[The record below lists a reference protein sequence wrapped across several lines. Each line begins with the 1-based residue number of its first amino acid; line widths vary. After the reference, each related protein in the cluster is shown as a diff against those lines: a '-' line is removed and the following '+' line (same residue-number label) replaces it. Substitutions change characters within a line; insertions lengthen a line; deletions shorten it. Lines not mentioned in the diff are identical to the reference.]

1 MLALLRSL
9 KPVRNGGHAFV
20 LKNHFHAPQY
30 RRGGKPC
37 YECSARKKLILSTS
51 EEEVRQA
58 FIRFLL
64 VEVGVPADCLE
75 AEVPMSRFASGGRG
89 RADIIVY
96 GHNSAGDKV
105 PVAIVECKEPNQPLI
120 DRTLTQVTGY
130 DAVAQAGLV
139 IITNGA
145 DVAIHE
151 KRNGHYQ
158 ALATIPSYQHM
169 LEREQ
174 RKLRL
179 LPTQPIYPRPC
190 HKPLRKKVVQAII
203 DDGFIGQETP
213 ASLHSFLVNLL
224 GFLDD
229 NQQRLARYK
238 CKGFKYIEDKGIR
251 FTSFGNASGGAWTG
265 HYRYF
270 LVNHKDEDHIL
281 SMNIVARGTSPVKT
295 EAGIFSSETML
306 TVAVDNYDK
315 SHMSLQL
322 ALDRFVEVQG
332 GLYTIWHNGTLTN
345 GKKGSVK
352 RQEILDYITEH
363 APDMV
368 DRHSR
373 IILGQLS
380 NEEPITWQQPAT
392 KKLVTNLIRY
402 ALLRD
407 DFRRMKNQP
416 LKAPRHIK

>member
-37 YECSARKKLILSTS
+37 YECSARKKLIISTS

-75 AEVPMSRFASGGRG
+75 AEVPMSRFASGSRG

-96 GHNSAGDKV
+96 GYNPTGIKV

-120 DRTLTQVTGY
+120 DRTFTQVIGY

-139 IITNGA
+139 IITNGTE
-145 DVAIHE
+145 VAIHE
-151 KRNGHYQ
+151 KRDGGYQ

-169 LEREQ
+169 LTREK

-179 LPTQPIYPRPC
+179 LPPEPVYARLQ
-190 HKPLRKKVVQAII
+190 HEPLRKREVQFLLDEA
-203 DDGFIGQETP
+203 FIGQETP
-213 ASLHSFLVNLL
+213 VTLHSFLVNLL
-224 GFLDD
+224 GLLDHD
-229 NQQRLARYK
+229 EQRLPRYTR
-238 CKGFKYIEDKGIR
+238 KGFKYIEDKGIR
-251 FTSFGNASGGAWTG
+251 FTSFGNASGGNWTG
-265 HYRYF
+265 RYRYF
-270 LVNHKDEDHIL
+270 LVNHQEEDHIL
-281 SMNIVARGTSPVKT
+281 SINILARGKSPQPEVGVST
-295 EAGIFSSETML
+295 SETL
-306 TVAVDNYDK
+306 LNVAVDNYDK
-315 SHMSLQL
+315 SHLSLEL
-322 ALDRFVEVQG
+322 ALDRFVDVKEDI
-332 GLYTIWHNGTLTN
+332 YTIWHNGTLTN
-345 GKKGSVK
+345 GKKGPVK
-352 RQEILDYITEH
+352 RQEVIDYILEH

-373 IILGQLS
+373 IVLGQLD
-380 NEEPITWQQPAT
+380 NEELITWQQPAA
-392 KKLVTNLIRY
+392 KKFLTNLIRY

-416 LKAPRHIK
+416 LKAPRRIR